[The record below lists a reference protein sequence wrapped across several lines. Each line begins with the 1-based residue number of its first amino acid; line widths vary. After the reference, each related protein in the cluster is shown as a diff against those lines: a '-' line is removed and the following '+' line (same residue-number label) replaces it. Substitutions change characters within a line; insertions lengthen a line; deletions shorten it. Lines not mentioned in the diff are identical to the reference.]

1 LNQKLKKLLEGASER
16 VREMLEENVLNAK
29 EQEASEINNEGVHA
43 QVKYLIESG
52 TSEEE
57 IIGLIEQT
65 NEWTGS

>member
-1 LNQKLKKLLEGASER
+1 
-16 VREMLEENVLNAK
+16 MLEENVLNAK